1 MQPRN
6 EQILF
11 LAVKMMRC
19 FCPQTLRC
27 GSLRAPTAWSQRTA
41 RKARSPAWSPIRT
54 SGSPFTTRTLICPS
68 RGFMS
73 LVRASRPIWS
83 TGPTCVEESW
93 TGRWKTPSPSTS
105 TAFMVRTEEMFRR
118 QSFYKQ
124 KCTFLIYSHVCTTN
138 NSVFDIT
145 QPWPMKALDSC
156 NYLIMISYMIQFRKS
171 VISIS

>member
-11 LAVKMMRC
+11 SAVKMMRC

-27 GSLRAPTAWSQRTA
+27 GSFRAPTAWSHGPV

-54 SGSPFTTRTLICPS
+54 SRSPFTTRRLICPS

-73 LVRASRPIWS
+73 LARASRHIWS
-83 TGPTCVEESW
+83 TGPMCVEGSW
-93 TGRWKTPSPSTS
+93 TGRWKSPSPSTS

-118 QSFYKQ
+118 SFYKQ
-124 KCTFLIYSHVCTTN
+124 KCTFLIYPRVCTN
-138 NSVFDIT
+138 NSGFALT
-145 QPWPMKALDSC
+145 QP
-156 NYLIMISYMIQFRKS
+156 
-171 VISIS
+171 